1 LGWPGE
7 WLPITSGHSYPV
19 SIKCLTYHRQS
30 WRSRHGARVR
40 TGSRAPAAT
49 EVGKGERSPGRE
61 RGGHGTCLTA
71 LAGGGG
77 WLHGWGGGRWSA
89 RSRESSGR
97 DVPRAYEVVRR
108 VGSFQAIPSVRL
120 QNPGRARHTRG
131 TKASESF
138 LIPPFNS
145 ITTPNVGKRVRNS
158 RLPIPA
164 QFFNIQT
171 QCKTFFCVYFGAP

>member
-1 LGWPGE
+1 M
-7 WLPITSGHSYPV
+7 
-19 SIKCLTYHRQS
+19 
-30 WRSRHGARVR
+30 
-40 TGSRAPAAT
+40 GSRAPAAT